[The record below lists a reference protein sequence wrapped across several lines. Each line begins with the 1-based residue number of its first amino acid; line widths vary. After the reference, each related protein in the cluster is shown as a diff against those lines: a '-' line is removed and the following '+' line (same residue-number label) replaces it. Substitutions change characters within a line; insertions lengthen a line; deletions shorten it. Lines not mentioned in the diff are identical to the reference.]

1 MGHRC
6 RAAEPIHAARA
17 GNTEPKQAATMEPNN
32 DHGGIVPPA
41 DPGAPS
47 AFVIDD
53 ERGIRLFVGKV
64 LEKLGFAVS
73 TFSKADDAL
82 AALNRHAPDIIFLDI
97 ALEQSDAV
105 DVIKGLGD
113 QRYGGVIQLM
123 SGNPRLLAAIQRLA
137 NRDRLN
143 IRPPLS
149 KPFKG
154 EAIRQ
159 VVAEAQV
166 GGMMA
171 SAR

>member
-1 MGHRC
+1 M
-6 RAAEPIHAARA
+6 I
-17 GNTEPKQAATMEPNN
+17 EPNK
-32 DHGGIVPPA
+32 DLIGIVPAA
-41 DPGAPS
+41 DPSAPS

-53 ERGIRLFVGKV
+53 ERGICLFVGKT

-73 TFSKADDAL
+73 TFSKADEAL
-82 AALNRHAPDIIFLDI
+82 AAVGRHTPKIIFLDI
-97 ALEQSDAV
+97 ALEQSDAI

-113 QRYGGVIQLM
+113 QHYGGIIQLM

-137 NRDRLN
+137 KRDRLN

-159 VVAEAQV
+159 VIAEVQV
-166 GGMMA
+166 SGLA
-171 SAR
+171 VPAP